1 VHSTHRIE
9 QLEDENALY
18 LQQVEGFEKAFMTLN
33 ESQLT
38 SLLPSFDEDGA
49 KTPDE
54 SIDSDKDE
62 VANEQE
68 REDLKAQNAKLERML
83 SELREENS
91 FQEDQI
97 ENLKTVL
104 TTLRVVSQQ
113 EKENACDKLRDENKI
128 IEAQR
133 SALENQLLEINK
145 SAALLRDSLAQDNT
159 SSLSSSIHVGAD
171 QVQDVGRAGSDPIL
185 VAQLVML
192 ENANKVLE
200 SSLDSLRS
208 GQQEK
213 LAPLLERI
221 ALLEEEKR
229 IMEEEMHTKI
239 QCREQTIS
247 NLEDSLKQATQ
258 SRLSKK
264 KKTSALKISEQLLA
278 RATRATSD

>member
-1 VHSTHRIE
+1 
-9 QLEDENALY
+9 
-18 LQQVEGFEKAFMTLN
+18 
-33 ESQLT
+33 
-38 SLLPSFDEDGA
+38 
-49 KTPDE
+49 
-54 SIDSDKDE
+54 
-62 VANEQE
+62 
-68 REDLKAQNAKLERML
+68 
-83 SELREENS
+83 
-91 FQEDQI
+91 
-97 ENLKTVL
+97 
-104 TTLRVVSQQ
+104 
-113 EKENACDKLRDENKI
+113 
-128 IEAQR
+128 
-133 SALENQLLEINK
+133 
-145 SAALLRDSLAQDNT
+145 
-159 SSLSSSIHVGAD
+159 
-171 QVQDVGRAGSDPIL
+171 
-185 VAQLVML
+185 ML